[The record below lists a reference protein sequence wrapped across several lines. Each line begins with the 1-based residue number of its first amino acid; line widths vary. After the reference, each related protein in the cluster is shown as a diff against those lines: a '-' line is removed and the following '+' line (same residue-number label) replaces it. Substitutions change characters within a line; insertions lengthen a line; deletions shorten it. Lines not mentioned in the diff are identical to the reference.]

1 MKKSGLICWLLAM
14 VIMIS
19 GCGSLGI
26 GDHLKNE
33 IAMAS
38 SKETDS
44 GLETDAS
51 VESRETPESGIEETE
66 TPAEAKENTEGA
78 ETAGGNDVITETEG
92 TPREEVPTGSP
103 GLTFVDL
110 SDLEFFFAS
119 GAGGWA
125 TVLYIN
131 EDGSFY
137 GNYHDSDMGSMGEGY
152 PHGTIYYCDF
162 TGRFSAPVQVN
173 DYTYSMQIEEL
184 TYAQDAGTEEI
195 RDETL
200 YVYSDAY
207 GLNDAKDILIYL
219 PGAPLD
225 QLPLDF
231 RSWIGYYDLSL
242 TTDTTL
248 PFYALNNENMQYGFS
263 SSSRD

>member
-38 SKETDS
+38 SEETDS
-44 GLETDAS
+44 ETGSKSEAVSSAESSSTPESETDNM
-51 VESRETPESGIEETE
+51 ETPEESKETPENVETSGERGKETE
-66 TPAEAKENTEGA
+66 ASTGGEG
-78 ETAGGNDVITETEG
+78 DQ
-92 TPREEVPTGSP
+92 
-103 GLTFVDL
+103 GLTFGDL

-119 GAGGWA
+119 GAGGWS

-131 EDGSFY
+131 KDGSFY

-184 TYAQDAGTEEI
+184 TYARDAGTECSCAI
-195 RDETL
+195 
-200 YVYSDAY
+200 
-207 GLNDAKDILIYL
+207 K
-219 PGAPLD
+219 
-225 QLPLDF
+225 
-231 RSWIGYYDLSL
+231 
-242 TTDTTL
+242 
-248 PFYALNNENMQYGFS
+248 
-263 SSSRD
+263 